1 MSDFNL
7 EEFAKMFDTALASDN
22 PAVKK
27 ALRNFMMVTA
37 IVHAQEEDERNM
49 GPLETLVKKVSELD
63 RLVHELRHNRTKDY
77 KDYYYG
83 NNPTWV
89 STTPYPTTWNGI
101 NVNST
106 TSATSVTSQMTAT
119 EISQLYKDLKNDWAW
134 KDSDIKSISE
144 TFKDVDGN

>member
-1 MSDFNL
+1 MDDFNL

-37 IVHAQEEDERNM
+37 LVHAQEDDERNM
-49 GPLETLVKKVSELD
+49 GPLETLVKKVSDLD
-63 RLVHELRHNRTKDY
+63 RLVHELRHNKTRDY

-101 NVNST
+101 NVSTST
-106 TSATSVTSQMTAT
+106 TSATSQMSAT
-119 EISQLYKDLKNDWAW
+119 EISQLFKELKNDFSW
-134 KDSDIKSISE
+134 KDSDIKSITE
-144 TFKDVDGN
+144 AFKDADGN